1 MRVLQD
7 RSVNS
12 EVFFKMIH
20 GGDVCTSGGDV
31 DCGDADRG
39 DADRAD
45 DVSGCKVIR
54 RSLSI

>member
-31 DCGDADRG
+31 DCGDV
-39 DADRAD
+39 DRAD